1 MCDITRG
8 RFIRFPAPKN
18 LGGSKMAKYEI
29 SDKVK
34 GAIMQIVAGA
44 SIKGADAPIVVEIA
58 NTLQTPI
65 IEPKIQKDIK

>member
-1 MCDITRG
+1 
-8 RFIRFPAPKN
+8 
-18 LGGSKMAKYEI
+18 MAKYEI